1 MCTSRLKAGLLR
13 NPSGNKLA
21 GVDERKRIG
30 MVAALEID

>member
-13 NPSGNKLA
+13 YPSGNKLA

-30 MVAALEID
+30 TVAALEID